1 MPLDDLR
8 GEAASGTLVS
18 VPPLSYGF
26 YVFPEAGVKVCLT
39 SRQAELSRQ
48 VEAADGVKHLFD
60 GAG

>member
-1 MPLDDLR
+1 MVGFLR